1 MPTKKRKAHE
11 NNLTEPLQNGGD
23 SHHYYPNQQ
32 TNGYISKTKNHSP
45 KSTDTPLSAISL
57 TSEEAHNVSSYPNLD
72 KKNQTGTFRRQSSK
86 QQQHSSK
93 KSSSNNSNNQQPSY
107 HKHSPS
113 LTSSKSEKSKYSKGD
128 KKSTSSTTLLS
139 SKEILLTKRKSQ
151 QEMLRLELSKLVL
164 WRQPMLTM
172 QYCIYELFYLIR
184 YYLTKL
190 ISFKKTLIFLTIL
203 FIILIST
210 YYTEGRHQKTISQI
224 ETILLWSLY
233 WLGLGIMSSVGLG
246 TGLHTF
252 LLYLGP
258 FIAQVTI
265 AAYECGSIKFPRPP
279 YPNEIV
285 CPTTTLTPPI
295 ASSENSTMFSSMISD
310 TSSDLAS
317 LLLDTSSTLM
327 NGPIS
332 FWKIL
337 WKVKLEAFL
346 WGLGTALGEL
356 PPYFV
361 ARTARAR
368 NLDTDDNPE
377 LLEFEQLL
385 LNAEL
390 NNSRNLSLFERMRY
404 IVFRLI
410 KRIGFLGIL
419 LCASIPNPLFD
430 LAGITCGY
438 FLIPFWTFFTA
449 TVLGKAL
456 IKMSIQTIFII
467 FLFSEHHMERIIKIM
482 KQIPYYGRSLQAPFK
497 EWLIVQKKKMHR
509 KPGEPINISKASV
522 LSRIFNIIVIVMICF
537 FIVSIIN
544 SLAQKYYKRTR
555 SYLKIM

>member
-1 MPTKKRKAHE
+1 ASKE
-11 NNLTEPLQNGGD
+11 DQNV
-23 SHHYYPNQQ
+23 SYYPTSNDKSQTQTRRRPHFERQQ
-32 TNGYISKTKNHSP
+32 QHISKTSP
-45 KSTDTPLSAISL
+45 VD
-57 TSEEAHNVSSYPNLD
+57 
-72 KKNQTGTFRRQSSK
+72 
-86 QQQHSSK
+86 
-93 KSSSNNSNNQQPSY
+93 SNSQPSY

-113 LTSSKSEKSKYSKGD
+113 STLSKSEKSKHPKGD
-128 KKSTSSTTLLS
+128 NNSASSTSLP
-139 SKEILLTKRKSQ
+139 SKQILLTKEKTPKSQ
-151 QEMLRLELSKLVL
+151 KEMLRHELSKLVL
-164 WRQPMLTM
+164 WRRPILTV
-172 QYCIYELFYLIR
+172 QYFVYELFYLIR
-184 YYLTKL
+184 HYLTKF
-190 ISFKKTLIFLTIL
+190 ISFRKTLAFSIFLC
-203 FIILIST
+203 FILISI
-210 YYTEGRHQKTISQI
+210 YHTEGRHKKTIDQI

-233 WLGLGIMSSVGLG
+233 WLGLGVMSSVGLG

-258 FIAQVTI
+258 FVAQVTI
-265 AAYECGSIKFPRPP
+265 AAYECGSIKFPKPP

-285 CPTTTLTPPI
+285 CPTTTI
-295 ASSENSTMFSSMISD
+295 APQTTTLETSTVSSSITND
-310 TSSDLAS
+310 TLATDLAA

-361 ARTARAR
+361 ARTARAH
-368 NLDTDDNPE
+368 NLDTDDNTE
-377 LLEFEQLL
+377 LLGFDELL

-390 NNSRNLSLFERMRY
+390 NPSRNLSLFERMRY
-404 IVFRLI
+404 TIFRLI
-410 KRIGFLGIL
+410 KRIGFWGIL

-430 LAGITCGY
+430 LAGLTCGY
-438 FLIPFWTFFTA
+438 FSIPFWTFFTA

-456 IKMSIQTIFII
+456 IKMSIQTIFVI
-467 FLFSEHHMERIIKIM
+467 FLFSEHHMEHIIKIM

-509 KPGEPINISKASV
+509 KLGEPASISKASL
-522 LSRIFNIIVIVMICF
+522 LSRIFDVVVIVMVCF

-544 SLAQKYYKRTR
+544 SLAQRYYKRTR
-555 SYLKIM
+555 SYLKTM